1 MCSHTDRIALIPAYQ
16 PDEKLPA
23 LAREAESKG
32 FSVIV
37 VDDGSGPAYTELF
50 EETQLYATVLT
61 HPFNQGKRGALKTG
75 YLYLI
80 FTGFCLLFGI
90 ITLTIGSLVR
100 GILDIYGTSKG
111 YAVPDRRD
119 CVSGSW
125 YRKLYPAGTGLI
137 PVEDKADM
145 SLFPFICIYVSPFS
159 LHLDSDTEWPPQ
171 SAACQ

>member
-23 LAREAESKG
+23 LARETESKG

-61 HPFNQGKRGALKTG
+61 HPFNQGKGCALKTG

-90 ITLTIGSLVR
+90 TYEHFSYDV
-100 GILDIYGTSKG
+100 TSS
-111 YAVPDRRD
+111 YMTRA
-119 CVSGSW
+119 
-125 YRKLYPAGTGLI
+125 
-137 PVEDKADM
+137 
-145 SLFPFICIYVSPFS
+145 FS
-159 LHLDSDTEWPPQ
+159 ISTERPIKRLR
-171 SAACQ
+171 CT

>member
-1 MCSHTDRIALIPAYQ
+1 MEYRIALIPAYQ

-61 HPFNQGKRGALKTG
+61 HPFNQGKG
-75 YLYLI
+75 
-80 FTGFCLLFGI
+80 C
-90 ITLTIGSLVR
+90 
-100 GILDIYGTSKG
+100 
-111 YAVPDRRD
+111 AVPDRRD

-125 YRKLYPAGTGLI
+125 YRKLYPAGTGSI
-137 PVEDKADM
+137 PVEEI
-145 SLFPFICIYVSPFS
+145 LI
-159 LHLDSDTEWPPQ
+159 
-171 SAACQ
+171 

>member
-61 HPFNQGKRGALKTG
+61 HPFNQGKGCALKTG

-100 GILDIYGTSKG
+100 GILDIYGTTNQKVTLYLIAG
-111 YAVPDRRD
+111 IVFLAAGI
-119 CVSGSW
+119 GS
-125 YRKLYPAGTGLI
+125 YILRGL
-137 PVEDKADM
+137 V
-145 SLFPFICIYVSPFS
+145 
-159 LHLDSDTEWPPQ
+159 
-171 SAACQ
+171 